1 MLISKLHLKKYIEN
15 FLEVLNRENILSIFD
30 IEKKLNERFEVQED
44 STHFVSIGLIPSNLG
59 TGAYTISYNVTLVGI
74 PVEIKL
80 NQELRYSMII
90 VKSSEEIYGYSI
102 FAQDPNKNLVQN
114 KVMDTTDLT
123 KIKKELE
130 DIVK

>member
-1 MLISKLHLKKYIEN
+1 
-15 FLEVLNRENILSIFD
+15 
-30 IEKKLNERFEVQED
+30 
-44 STHFVSIGLIPSNLG
+44 
-59 TGAYTISYNVTLVGI
+59 
-74 PVEIKL
+74 
-80 NQELRYSMII
+80 MII

-114 KVMDTTDLT
+114 KVMNTTDLT